1 MTRRDFVTTTAAAGA
16 LAGTLRASRDFQP
29 VCDKADKKA
38 RPFPLSQTRLLDG
51 PFFYFMERDRGYLH
65 SLEEDRLLHT
75 FRRNAGLASN
85 AQPLG
90 GWESPEIELRG
101 HFLGHYLSGCALMSV
116 SARDELIKKKAD
128 AIVDELSKCQR
139 ANGGGY
145 LSAFPR
151 SSSSD

>member
-1 MTRRDFVTTTAAAGA
+1 MTRRDFVATTAAAGA
-16 LAGTLRASRDFQP
+16 LAGTLRASRDFRP
-29 VCDKADKKA
+29 VRDMADKKA
-38 RPFPLSQTRLLDG
+38 RPFPLSRTRLLDG

-75 FRRNAGLASN
+75 FRRNAKLASN

-128 AIVDELSKCQR
+128 AIVDELSKCQ
-139 ANGGGY
+139 
-145 LSAFPR
+145 
-151 SSSSD
+151 